1 VAAGRD
7 TLGGVRRHCR
17 TCQSLIFGMV
27 IAGIVFAIGS
37 CRTTPDEPPLGAA
50 IDLPPDTGWEVRTI
64 DTSIEVELPEPFV
77 RLVDLDRLRIGM
89 TQQEVL
95 AIFPDPYEI
104 GLRGTDDLWQYGFAE
119 LIFRN
124 DRLRDWFDVK

>member
-1 VAAGRD
+1 MLS
-7 TLGGVRRHCR
+7 TLRSV
-17 TCQSLIFGMV
+17 
-27 IAGIVFAIGS
+27 GILTALLATATIGLSS
-37 CRTTPDEPPLGAA
+37 CRTTPDEPPVLAA
-50 IDLPPDTGWEVRTI
+50 IDLPPDPGWAVRFI

-104 GLRGTDDLWQYGFAE
+104 RLRGTDELWQYGFAE

-124 DRLRDWFDVK
+124 ERLRDWFDVK